1 MIYIYIYIYHYEN
14 ISNIIKIIKTIII
27 KNIKKYSEFEFYT
40 LFYYE
45 IVILYSYIR
54 LGIHI

>member
-1 MIYIYIYIYHYEN
+1 MIYIYIYHYGN

-54 LGIHI
+54 RGMHI

>member
-1 MIYIYIYIYHYEN
+1 MIYIYIYHYEN